1 MVRPFRFPPLL
12 ASKDKTQDL
21 QGGEEED
28 ASPPSRRSIP
38 QSGYNNIPESGTSGS
53 HPTSAG
59 EATGGGGGAGGA
71 AEAVELVR
79 PLDEKKFIL
88 FGWLD
93 LRVGVLLALVAQV
106 MCC

>member
-12 ASKDKTQDL
+12 ASKDQTRDL
-21 QGGEEED
+21 QGGGEED
-28 ASPPSRRSIP
+28 ATPPSRRSIP
-38 QSGYNNIPESGTSGS
+38 QSGYINIPESGTSGS

-59 EATGGGGGAGGA
+59 EATGGGGGRV
-71 AEAVELVR
+71 EAVELGR